1 MFGFYCIVYTTK
13 SKNYIMSKSAKCQ
26 VVSNRMRNIQRGSYT
41 DIFQREAE
49 AERKKKANMHIQI
62 YRLGGGRK
70 W

>member
-1 MFGFYCIVYTTK
+1 
-13 SKNYIMSKSAKCQ
+13 MSKSNKCQ

-41 DIFQREAE
+41 DIFQKEAE
-49 AERKKKANMHIQI
+49 AERRKKANMHIQI

>member
-1 MFGFYCIVYTTK
+1 
-13 SKNYIMSKSAKCQ
+13 MSKSAKCQ

-49 AERKKKANMHIQI
+49 AERKKKANLAMHFS
-62 YRLGGGRK
+62 RSGSSRR